1 MADVMQKAINANNI
15 TRGRVIIKTGGG
27 KGTQVFEG
35 VPGTQTL
42 DSAAQVEAKLTD
54 RMDDPRYYSG
64 DTTA

>member
-1 MADVMQKAINANNI
+1 MADVMQKAINANSLK
-15 TRGRVIIKTGGG
+15 RGYVVIKTGGG
-27 KGTQVFEG
+27 KGIQTFAG

-64 DTTA
+64 DTPA